1 MQQQIS
7 GSPERGW
14 TEEASDTFLQI
25 AAVAV
30 PSRQEQIATLCGLI
44 PASADEAFTVVE
56 LAAGGGTLATAVLE
70 AFPRC
75 QYVAL
80 DGSAVMREQLQ
91 QRLARF
97 AGRVEVRDFELADT
111 SWRAALPQPL
121 RCALCSLSI
130 HHLDAAGKRR
140 LFADVAARLEPGGA
154 LLIADIVAPA
164 VPRASAIFA
173 AQWDAAAREQSL
185 ALYGDLRGYDA
196 FQREEWN
203 YFATAQDDPT
213 DMPSPLFAQL
223 EWLRAAGFATVDAF
237 WMRAGHAIYGGYTQE

>member
-25 AAVAV
+25 ATVAV

-44 PASADEAFTVVE
+44 PASAEEAFTVVE

-75 QYVAL
+75 QDVAL

-111 SWRAALPQPL
+111 SWRAAPPPPL
-121 RCALCSLSI
+121 RCVLCSPSL
-130 HHLDAAGKRR
+130 HHLHPAGQPR
-140 LFADVAARLEPGGA
+140 LF
-154 LLIADIVAPA
+154 PA
-164 VPRASAIFA
+164 
-173 AQWDAAAREQSL
+173 
-185 ALYGDLRGYDA
+185 
-196 FQREEWN
+196 
-203 YFATAQDDPT
+203 
-213 DMPSPLFAQL
+213 
-223 EWLRAAGFATVDAF
+223 RAAGPGPAAPPPLP
-237 WMRAGHAIYGGYTQE
+237 RA

>member
-1 MQQQIS
+1 MRQQTS

-14 TEEASDTFLQI
+14 TEEASGTFLQI

-44 PASADEAFTVVE
+44 PAGAQDEFTVVE

-75 QYVAL
+75 HYVAL

-97 AGRVEVRDFELADT
+97 AGRVEARDFELADT
-111 SWRAALPQPL
+111 SWRAALPRRL
-121 RCALCSLSI
+121 RCVLCSLSI
-130 HHLDAAGKRR
+130 HHLDATAQQL
-140 LFADVAARLEPGGA
+140 LFADKAARLEPGGA

-164 VPRASAIFA
+164 VSRASAIFA

-185 ALYGDLRGYDA
+185 AQYGDLRGYDA

-203 YFATAQDDPT
+203 YFATAQDDPMDT
-213 DMPSPLFAQL
+213 PSPLFAQL
-223 EWLRAAGFATVDAF
+223 EWLRAAGFATVDCF
-237 WMRAGHAIYGGYTQE
+237 WLRAGHAIFGGYTQE

>member
-1 MQQQIS
+1 MRQQTS

-14 TEEASDTFLQI
+14 TEEASGTFLQI

-44 PASADEAFTVVE
+44 PAGAQDEFTVVE

-75 QYVAL
+75 HYVAL

-121 RCALCSLSI
+121 RCVLCSLSI
-130 HHLDAAGKRR
+130 YHLEAAGKRR
-140 LFADVAARLEPGGA
+140 PFAHLAARLEPGRPPPIPGI
-154 LLIADIVAPA
+154 LAPA
-164 VPRASAIFA
+164 WPGA
-173 AQWDAAAREQSL
+173 
-185 ALYGDLRGYDA
+185 
-196 FQREEWN
+196 
-203 YFATAQDDPT
+203 
-213 DMPSPLFAQL
+213 SPLFPAK
-223 EWLRAAGFATVDAF
+223 WDT
-237 WMRAGHAIYGGYTQE
+237 